1 MARLKHLICLRTHY
15 AEAFEGNMIYYATV
29 NADY

>member
-1 MARLKHLICLRTHY
+1 MAKLKHLLCLRTHY
-15 AEAFEGNMIYYATV
+15 AEAFEENMIDYATV